1 MFAGGPLSA
10 YRPTRLPLDLFNPLE
25 SVYLRASIVTVYDVV
40 YNQKAMDLE
49 PDASHTKLI
58 SHTPAHTDIER
69 GNLEIKLTP

>member
-1 MFAGGPLSA
+1 MFAGGPLSS
-10 YRPTRLPLDLFNPLE
+10 YRPNRLPLDLFNPLE
-25 SVYLRASIVTVYDVV
+25 SVYLRASIVV
-40 YNQKAMDLE
+40 YNQKAMELE